1 MKKKIFLSLFFLT
14 TSSQLYAL
22 DLVEAYQRAK
32 QSDPSWQA
40 NLYQYQA
47 DQLNLGIARTNFLP
61 TVSVSGNITRK
72 HQGSNQSNSVTIP
85 GFENFGD
92 ALMSSTSTTKQISI
106 TARQPL
112 FRKDAWEGYK
122 QVQTSVLL
130 SEVQLRQRQ
139 QDHILNV
146 AESYFNVLRQQTLT
160 SSHLQEE
167 KALLEQLEMM
177 NAKLR
182 EGLVARSDVSEAH
195 AQYQNA
201 RANRISSNVQLLL
214 AQEQLAQLIGPY
226 QESLAVLQENFS
238 YQQPYPANL
247 QEWTTLAQNQN
258 LSVQQARLQQKY
270 NDDQRRIERAA
281 LYPQLE
287 AVATYGYTK
296 QSPETLIS
304 GDGQFDQIGVEM
316 NWNLFNGG
324 RTQQNIRKATVDIR
338 RAEAELE
345 AAVRKSTTDAKQ
357 AYLQVQTDQNK
368 LEARK
373 AAMQSSELVSRASRA
388 QYNEGLKT
396 IVDVLLAQR
405 NAFSARQ
412 DYVNAQ
418 YDHLINIL
426 RLKAAAGQLNEQDLQ
441 EMNSWLVEKF

>member
-1 MKKKIFLSLFFLT
+1 M
-14 TSSQLYAL
+14 
-22 DLVEAYQRAK
+22 
-32 QSDPSWQA
+32 
-40 NLYQYQA
+40 
-47 DQLNLGIARTNFLP
+47 
-61 TVSVSGNITRK
+61 
-72 HQGSNQSNSVTIP
+72 
-85 GFENFGD
+85 
-92 ALMSSTSTTKQISI
+92 
-106 TARQPL
+106 
-112 FRKDAWEGYK
+112 
-122 QVQTSVLL
+122 
-130 SEVQLRQRQ
+130 
-139 QDHILNV
+139 
-146 AESYFNVLRQQTLT
+146 
-160 SSHLQEE
+160 
-167 KALLEQLEMM
+167 
-177 NAKLR
+177 
-182 EGLVARSDVSEAH
+182 
-195 AQYQNA
+195 
-201 RANRISSNVQLLL
+201 
-214 AQEQLAQLIGPY
+214 
-226 QESLAVLQENFS
+226 LQENFS

>member
-1 MKKKIFLSLFFLT
+1 MKKKIFLSLFFLA

-72 HQGSNQSNSVTIP
+72 HQGSDQSNSVTIP

-182 EGLVARSDVSEAH
+182 EGLVARSDVSEAN

-214 AQEQLAQLIGPY
+214 AQEQLVQLIGPY

-247 QEWTTLAQNQN
+247 QEWTTLA
-258 LSVQQARLQQKY
+258 
-270 NDDQRRIERAA
+270 
-281 LYPQLE
+281 
-287 AVATYGYTK
+287 
-296 QSPETLIS
+296 
-304 GDGQFDQIGVEM
+304 
-316 NWNLFNGG
+316 
-324 RTQQNIRKATVDIR
+324 
-338 RAEAELE
+338 
-345 AAVRKSTTDAKQ
+345 
-357 AYLQVQTDQNK
+357 
-368 LEARK
+368 
-373 AAMQSSELVSRASRA
+373 
-388 QYNEGLKT
+388 
-396 IVDVLLAQR
+396 
-405 NAFSARQ
+405 
-412 DYVNAQ
+412 
-418 YDHLINIL
+418 
-426 RLKAAAGQLNEQDLQ
+426 
-441 EMNSWLVEKF
+441 

>member
-1 MKKKIFLSLFFLT
+1 M
-14 TSSQLYAL
+14 
-22 DLVEAYQRAK
+22 
-32 QSDPSWQA
+32 
-40 NLYQYQA
+40 
-47 DQLNLGIARTNFLP
+47 
-61 TVSVSGNITRK
+61 
-72 HQGSNQSNSVTIP
+72 
-85 GFENFGD
+85 
-92 ALMSSTSTTKQISI
+92 
-106 TARQPL
+106 
-112 FRKDAWEGYK
+112 
-122 QVQTSVLL
+122 
-130 SEVQLRQRQ
+130 
-139 QDHILNV
+139 
-146 AESYFNVLRQQTLT
+146 
-160 SSHLQEE
+160 
-167 KALLEQLEMM
+167 
-177 NAKLR
+177 
-182 EGLVARSDVSEAH
+182 
-195 AQYQNA
+195 
-201 RANRISSNVQLLL
+201 
-214 AQEQLAQLIGPY
+214 
-226 QESLAVLQENFS
+226 LQENFS

-270 NDDQRRIERAA
+270 NDDQRQIERAA

-357 AYLQVQTDQNK
+357 AYLQVETDQNK

-412 DYVNAQ
+412 
-418 YDHLINIL
+418 
-426 RLKAAAGQLNEQDLQ
+426 
-441 EMNSWLVEKF
+441 

>member
-1 MKKKIFLSLFFLT
+1 M
-14 TSSQLYAL
+14 
-22 DLVEAYQRAK
+22 
-32 QSDPSWQA
+32 
-40 NLYQYQA
+40 
-47 DQLNLGIARTNFLP
+47 
-61 TVSVSGNITRK
+61 
-72 HQGSNQSNSVTIP
+72 TIP

-182 EGLVARSDVSEAH
+182 EGLVARSDVSEAN

>member
-1 MKKKIFLSLFFLT
+1 M
-14 TSSQLYAL
+14 
-22 DLVEAYQRAK
+22 
-32 QSDPSWQA
+32 
-40 NLYQYQA
+40 
-47 DQLNLGIARTNFLP
+47 
-61 TVSVSGNITRK
+61 
-72 HQGSNQSNSVTIP
+72 TIP
-85 GFENFGD
+85 CFENFGD
-92 ALMSSTSTTKQISI
+92 ALISSTSTTKQISI

-146 AESYFNVLRQQTLT
+146 AESYFSVLRQQTLT
-160 SSHLQEE
+160 SFHLQEE
-167 KALLEQLEMM
+167 KTLLEQLEMM

-182 EGLVARSDVSEAH
+182 EGLVARSDVSEAN

-316 NWNLFNGG
+316 NWNLFNG
-324 RTQQNIRKATVDIR
+324 
-338 RAEAELE
+338 
-345 AAVRKSTTDAKQ
+345 DAHNKIYERLQSISGVLKQ
-357 AYLQVQTDQNK
+357 SWKLLSVKVQLMPNRPTCRFK
-368 LEARK
+368 LTR
-373 AAMQSSELVSRASRA
+373 
-388 QYNEGLKT
+388 
-396 IVDVLLAQR
+396 
-405 NAFSARQ
+405 
-412 DYVNAQ
+412 
-418 YDHLINIL
+418 IN
-426 RLKAAAGQLNEQDLQ
+426 
-441 EMNSWLVEKF
+441 

>member
-1 MKKKIFLSLFFLT
+1 M
-14 TSSQLYAL
+14 
-22 DLVEAYQRAK
+22 
-32 QSDPSWQA
+32 
-40 NLYQYQA
+40 
-47 DQLNLGIARTNFLP
+47 
-61 TVSVSGNITRK
+61 
-72 HQGSNQSNSVTIP
+72 
-85 GFENFGD
+85 
-92 ALMSSTSTTKQISI
+92 
-106 TARQPL
+106 
-112 FRKDAWEGYK
+112 
-122 QVQTSVLL
+122 
-130 SEVQLRQRQ
+130 
-139 QDHILNV
+139 
-146 AESYFNVLRQQTLT
+146 
-160 SSHLQEE
+160 
-167 KALLEQLEMM
+167 
-177 NAKLR
+177 
-182 EGLVARSDVSEAH
+182 
-195 AQYQNA
+195 
-201 RANRISSNVQLLL
+201 
-214 AQEQLAQLIGPY
+214 
-226 QESLAVLQENFS
+226 
-238 YQQPYPANL
+238 
-247 QEWTTLAQNQN
+247 
-258 LSVQQARLQQKY
+258 QQKY